1 MSTLARL
8 SRCGVIGDVHC
19 ESETLERV
27 LDALESMNVEPVLCV
42 GDLVDGDGDADA
54 TLKLLESRRVQC
66 VAGNH
71 ERWLLAG
78 EQRTLDH
85 ATQEINEESLA
96 FLRSLP
102 KMVRYQTLNGKA
114 LLCHGV
120 GEADEAWLLPD
131 TQGYALQD
139 IPTLRELML
148 EDDVQFMIG
157 GHTHERMIRVF
168 PGLTVINVGTIHRR
182 NQQTFA
188 VIDFDEMRMEHYSAA
203 ADSTGTLLEELELPA
218 PAPVE

>member
-8 SRCGVIGDVHC
+8 SHCGVIGDVHC
-19 ESETLERV
+19 ETETLGRV
-27 LDALESMNVEPVLCV
+27 LDALESMHVDPVLCV

-54 TLKLLESRRVQC
+54 TLGLLEGRRVQC

-71 ERWLLAG
+71 ERWFLAG

-85 ATQEINEESLA
+85 ATQEINGESLA
-96 FLRSLP
+96 FVRSLP
-102 KMVRYQTLNGKA
+102 RVRNFQTPNGKA

-131 TQGYALQD
+131 TKGYALQD

-148 EDDVQFMIG
+148 DDDVQFMIG

-168 PGLTVINVGTIHRR
+168 PGLTVVNTGTIHRR
-182 NQQTFA
+182 NQQTFT
-188 VIDFDEMRMEHYSAA
+188 VIDFEKMRVAHYSAA
-203 ADSTGTLLEELELPA
+203 PDNTGELLEEAELPT
-218 PAPVE
+218 PPPVN